1 MGLRDYRDYE
11 NLRPQRREAERE
23 FDPKEKKLYIKK
35 RAMIKKRKDQSFKNS
50 VLMVAALTCVL
61 GGIIIK
67 RDSNI
72 YNMQS
77 NIKKMESE
85 AKLIGE
91 QNEDLRIKLLQNSS
105 LEKIEKIAR
114 EKLKM
119 IDPQKEDI
127 MDVKNPSDAN

>member
-1 MGLRDYRDYE
+1 MGLRDYRGYE
-11 NLRPQRREAERE
+11 NLQPQRREAERE
-23 FDPKEKKLYIKK
+23 FDPKEKRLYLKK
-35 RAMIKKRKDQSFKNS
+35 IARLKKKKDQSFKNS
-50 VLMVAALTCVL
+50 VLMVAVLTCVL